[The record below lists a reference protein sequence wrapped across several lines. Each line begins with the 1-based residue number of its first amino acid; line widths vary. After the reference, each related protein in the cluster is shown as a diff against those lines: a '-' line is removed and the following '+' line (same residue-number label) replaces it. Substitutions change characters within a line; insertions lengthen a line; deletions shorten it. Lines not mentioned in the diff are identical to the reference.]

1 MSLWTSIRDTVTSVL
16 PTVIGTAIGGPVGGA
31 VGSILTAA
39 RNPGPVQPQI
49 SLMPMPTTSATS
61 MPGSGGM
68 VQTAGTLRALPPIM
82 GAMRGWLVGARG
94 IVTSATGALLGVMRG
109 QKLFRNAQVLQLA
122 KQVGIDA
129 AAVALG
135 VTAVDIAQMIA
146 AHVQRRGRRHRTRGI
161 SGRDIKCTRR
171 TMRKFHSLSRLF
183 HTTSTARRRT
193 GGAANIIR
201 QG

>member
-1 MSLWTSIRDTVTSVL
+1 MSLWTDIRDTVTGIA
-16 PTVIGTAIGGPVGGA
+16 PTVIGAA
-31 VGSILTAA
+31 VGYPALGATLSGIIGASRQA
-39 RNPGPVQPQI
+39 VPQT
-49 SLMPMPTTSATS
+49 LMPMP
-61 MPGSGGM
+61 SGGGM
-68 VQTAGTLRALPPIM
+68 IQTAGTLRALPPIM

-94 IVTSATGALLGVMRG
+94 LVTSGAGALLGVMRG
-109 QKLFRNAQVLQLA
+109 QKLFRNAQVMQLA

-135 VTAVDIAQMIA
+135 VTAVDVAQMIA

-171 TMRKFHSLSRLF
+171 TMRKFHSLAKLF
-183 HTTSTARRRT
+183 HTSSTRRSVGQRGST
-193 GGAANIIR
+193 VIR

>member
-1 MSLWTSIRDTVTSVL
+1 MSLWTSIRDTVVGAA
-16 PTVIGTAIGGPVGGA
+16 PTIIGAAIGGPAGATIGNILGGA
-31 VGSILTAA
+31 VA
-39 RNPGPVQPQI
+39 RQQAQT
-49 SLMPMPTTSATS
+49 LLPMPQPVGNAG
-61 MPGSGGM
+61 PGGSM

-109 QKLFRNAQVLQLA
+109 QKLFRNAQVLALA

-135 VTAVDIAQMIA
+135 VTAVDVAQMIA

-171 TMRKFHSLSRLF
+171 TMRKFHSLARLF
-183 HTTSTARRRT
+183 HTTSTSARRRSPA
-193 GGAANIIR
+193 GATLIR